1 MRFVPEEQ
9 SFADRKPRDSAT
21 DAPPDYEAPPFFTT
35 AALQHSNVK
44 LTWDATPDER
54 RRALSKKVKAEEL
67 RDDDFKA
74 CFLYHKHSR
83 CSCSLACMDG
93 AKKALSY
100 APFPRGSR
108 LRNAQR

>member
-44 LTWDATPDER
+44 LTWDATPDKR

-74 CFLYHKHSR
+74 CFQFHDSGVTQQVLL
-83 CSCSLACMDG
+83 CSLACMHACMG
-93 AKKALSY
+93 PLYHQSC
-100 APFPRGSR
+100 
-108 LRNAQR
+108 LMC